1 MKMIWVS
8 ICSAHKER
16 DYNCF
21 YCNCGRYEYEW
32 KLKFESFFATYFKS
46 LWLKYINRGKQK

>member
-1 MKMIWVS
+1 MIWVS
-8 ICSAHKER
+8 ICSTHKER

-21 YCNCGRYEYEW
+21 YCNCVRYEYEW
-32 KLKFESFFATYFKS
+32 KLKFETFFATYFKS